1 LNKVHLTHRLKNG
14 RTLSVV
20 EDDITDEDVDTVVN
34 AANELLRHS
43 GGIAGAIS
51 LRGGPTIDDE
61 CRAWVDSHGPVTT
74 GTAAIK
80 RRRAEGSMSP
90 RLQSK
95 CGQLISWVLK
105 PCKSISQFH
114 IYDSGESVEGPVGF
128 EPTTPGLK
136 VRSSNR

>member
-61 CRAWVDSHGPVTT
+61 SRAWVDSHGPVTT
-74 GTAAIK
+74 GTAAITSGGELK
-80 RRRAEGSMSP
+80 ARC
-90 RLQSK
+90 RLG
-95 CGQLISWVLK
+95 C
-105 PCKSISQFH
+105 SQNA
-114 IYDSGESVEGPVGF
+114 V
-128 EPTTPGLK
+128 
-136 VRSSNR
+136 N